1 MILKQYTLCSTEITM
16 YHAKRILEQCVY
28 IHGNFSSGNRYQ
40 DRMDLFQAQFDLNK
54 VNREI
59 EIDRI
64 KCITGII

>member
-1 MILKQYTLCSTEITM
+1 M